1 MKRFAKGLVV
11 GAAGLVVVQWWQIA
25 YRLNL
30 FFGECHSERGVNH
43 IGGDTFMLI
52 YIINA
57 ILLLGAIVSLWV
69 FWKSSRIWRAA
80 SGIIGALNAI
90 GWSVFF
96 TMHRMG
102 VLVTYEEFIRHRTG
116 M

>member
-1 MKRFAKGLVV
+1 MKQFATALVA
-11 GAAGLVVVQWWQIA
+11 GAAGLAIVQWWQIA

-30 FFGECHSERGVNH
+30 FFGECQSERGVNH

-57 ILLLGAIVSLWV
+57 MLFVGAILSLWV
-69 FWKSSRIWRAA
+69 FWKSSRFWCVA
-80 SGIIGALNAI
+80 SGIIGALNVI

-102 VLVTYEEFIRHRTG
+102 VLVTYEEFIQHRTG